1 MSTNPDRIVSLIS
14 TWLGG
19 RLPTDELRRQI
30 DEIGTADLA
39 PGPAEAVE
47 ELRRE
52 LAQAQNGERG
62 QLEMVARET
71 LEAVALG

>member
-1 MSTNPDRIVSLIS
+1 MSTNPDRIVTLLS

-19 RLPTDELRRQI
+19 RLPTDELKRQI
-30 DEIGTADLA
+30 DEIGTADLE

-47 ELRRE
+47 ELRQE
-52 LAQAQNGERG
+52 LAGAQSGERG
-62 QLEMVARET
+62 HLEMLARET

>member
-19 RLPTDELRRQI
+19 HLETDELRRQI

-47 ELRRE
+47 ELRQE

>member
-1 MSTNPDRIVSLIS
+1 
-14 TWLGG
+14 LGG

-30 DEIGTADLA
+30 DEIETADLT
-39 PGPAEAVE
+39 PGAAEAVE
-47 ELRRE
+47 ELRAE

>member
-19 RLPTDELRRQI
+19 HLETDELRRQI

-39 PGPAEAVE
+39 PGLAEAVE
-47 ELRRE
+47 ELRQE

>member
-1 MSTNPDRIVSLIS
+1 MSTNPDLIVTLLSK
-14 TWLGG
+14 WLGG
-19 RLPTDELRRQI
+19 RLPTEELKRGI
-30 DEIGTADLA
+30 EEIGTADLT

-47 ELRRE
+47 ELRLE
-52 LAQAQNGERG
+52 LAQAENGERG

>member
-1 MSTNPDRIVSLIS
+1 MSTNPDQIVTLLSK
-14 TWLGG
+14 WLGG

-30 DEIGTADLA
+30 DEIETADLT
-39 PGPAEAVE
+39 PGAAEAVE
-47 ELRRE
+47 ELRAE

>member
-1 MSTNPDRIVSLIS
+1 MSTNPDQIVTLLSH
-14 TWLGG
+14 WLGG
-19 RLPTDELRRQI
+19 HLQTEELRDRL
-30 DEIGTADLA
+30 DEVETADLT
-39 PGPAEAVE
+39 PGQAEAVE

-52 LAQAQNGERG
+52 LAQAENGERG

>member
-1 MSTNPDRIVSLIS
+1 MSTNPDRIVNVIS

-19 RLPTDELRRQI
+19 RLKDEQLQREI
-30 DEIGTADLA
+30 EEIGTEGLA
-39 PGPAEAVE
+39 PGQAEALA

-52 LAQAQNGERG
+52 LERATPDQRG